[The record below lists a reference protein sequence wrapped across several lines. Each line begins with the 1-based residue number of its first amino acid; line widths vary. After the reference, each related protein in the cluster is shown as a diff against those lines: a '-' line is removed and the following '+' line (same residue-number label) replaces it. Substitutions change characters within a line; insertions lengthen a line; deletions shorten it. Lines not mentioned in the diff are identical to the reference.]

1 MGSFCSSIQRWG
13 CRGQLLLLVGAN
25 GRKDGGP
32 TTECLNA
39 TQEAFLPDNEV
50 PMTQLEFLN
59 RVLPELPPAGSFGR
73 PECLFAL
80 MMNGGPMIQ
89 RPCSSPSDVADICN
103 EYSAAGYDTYM
114 ALAGFNSPVGGRKQ
128 DNAFACRAFWADIDA
143 GKPNSVY
150 RDWKEA
156 LAAVVSFAQNTGIE
170 PTIINCSGAG
180 LHVYW
185 TMSRNVAARPW
196 VAVATM
202 FQQLCKQENLDV
214 DPARAH
220 DLASVLRVPGTLH
233 RKSGNRV
240 TTIWASEK
248 NYDPQ
253 EFTLAVHSKL
263 QVQQGCPTAPAI
275 GASLTPAPI
284 AVPVPLSTDDAFGF
298 GASPKVADAASIV
311 YGCPQLMTMGLS
323 SYHQWFNGMS
333 VLRRCENGLEW
344 AHKLSAMDT
353 RRYDPANTE
362 RRYFQ
367 AAEDAPTRCST
378 FEQGNPQLCAQCR
391 FRGRVKTPVQLS
403 RINHMTPPQPPVQS
417 AGCDELDILLG
428 HQAHLVIPEKF
439 DYPRININH
448 PSYSVDH
455 RGMVWRRAVKDAS
468 GAYNTEESIICET
481 QLYYKHGIYE
491 FTDGRP
497 HRYHIFDAVHPNGKV
512 EELRLSIDEDMSATG
527 IMRWLYNAN
536 MYPTNGK
543 AFKGELFLDFI
554 NAYLQAV
561 TQNNKELATFDNL
574 GWQNFTDPVT
584 KQEHEGFVV
593 GRGVITDTGIHD
605 ARLGNAASFFAKRE
619 LGTHGTLDQWKFAA
633 DMYKTLNQPVG
644 QLAICLSLAAPLM
657 RYGTGEARSAIFS
670 LWSDLS
676 GLGKTQVLRAAASV
690 WGDPDAQFI
699 SREASSVARQRKMS
713 VLNNLPVYMDE
724 MTDVSDEDMYGLA
737 YTLVGGKE
745 KDKLRSSGDSNI
757 NTGNWSTVSFMT
769 ANRAFKAAISRRA
782 GDSDATL
789 LRVMEYECDFPSYEH
804 VPQVNDY
811 IHHCIRT
818 FKANYGIAGPEFVFQ
833 FMQKPDRL
841 AVLSRQVE
849 HWVHKNGF
857 KNNERFMSNP
867 LALAMFA
874 GRWAVEFGILNY
886 DMDALERWVLSEFVN
901 HNRKNTMLWT
911 PDFTN
916 ILSTYLMERQL
927 HTLVVK
933 DDDRTA
939 KEPDPGMKG
948 LPDKYVLSF
957 PTREPLVRASI
968 GSNTVMFSRAD
979 FSQWCKKRRLTVPTL
994 IKRLAADGVKL
1005 TEVTRNFGKDISYLS
1020 LPRMRAWAIDPKS
1033 LHRLG
1038 YQFEYDD
1045 KPKEGD

>member
-1 MGSFCSSIQRWG
+1 
-13 CRGQLLLLVGAN
+13 
-25 GRKDGGP
+25 
-32 TTECLNA
+32 
-39 TQEAFLPDNEV
+39 
-50 PMTQLEFLN
+50 MTQLEFLN
-59 RVLPELPPAGSFGR
+59 SVLPELPPAGSFGR
-73 PECLFAL
+73 PECYYAL

-89 RPCSSPSDVADICN
+89 RPCSSPEEIANICT
-103 EYSAAGYDTYM
+103 EYSNAGYDTYM
-114 ALAGFNSPVGGRKQ
+114 ALAGFKSPVGGRKQ

-156 LAAVVSFAQNTGIE
+156 LQAVVNFTAATGIE

-185 TMSRNVAARPW
+185 AMNRNVPAQAW
-196 VAVATM
+196 VPIATM

-233 RKSGNRV
+233 RKSGNHV
-240 TTIWASEK
+240 TTLWSSTHV
-248 NYDPQ
+248 YDPKD
-253 EFTLAVHSKL
+253 FLTMVHNKL
-263 QVQQGCPTAPAI
+263 QVQQGASPAPTAFVMGPSPVPNAV
-275 GASLTPAPI
+275 PAPTS
-284 AVPVPLSTDDAFGF
+284 VDDAFGF
-298 GASPKVADAASIV
+298 GGSAKVADAAPIV
-311 YGCPQLMTMGLS
+311 HGCPQLLTMGLS
-323 SYHQWFNGMS
+323 SYTQWFNGMS

-353 RRYDPANTE
+353 RRYDPADTE

-367 AAEDAPTRCST
+367 AAENAPTRCAT
-378 FEQGNPQLCAQCR
+378 FEQVNPTLCAQCR
-391 FRGRVKTPVQLS
+391 FRGRVKTPVQLY
-403 RINHMTPPQPPVQS
+403 RINHMAPVQPEPIQQT
-417 AGCDELDILLG
+417 CPEIDVLLG
-428 HQAHLVIPEKF
+428 HESHLVIPEKF
-439 DYPRININH
+439 DYPRVLLRH
-448 PSYSVDH
+448 PVYSVDQ
-455 RGMVWRRAVKDAS
+455 RGIVWRRAVKDAS
-468 GAYNTEESIICET
+468 GAFTTEESIICES

-491 FTDGRP
+491 FADGRP

-512 EELRLSIDEDMSATG
+512 EELRLSIDEDMTPPG
-527 IMRWLYNAN
+527 IMRWFYNAN

-543 AFKGELFLDFI
+543 AFKGEIFLDFI

-561 TQNNKELATFDNL
+561 TQNNKELATFDHL
-574 GWQNFTDPVT
+574 GWQPFTDPVT
-584 KQEHEGFVV
+584 KQEQEGFVV

-605 ARLGNAASFFAKRE
+605 ARLGNAATFFAKRE
-619 LGTHGTLDQWKFAA
+619 LGTNGTLDQWKFAA
-633 DMYKTLNQPVG
+633 NMYKTLKQPVG

-745 KDKLRSSGDSNI
+745 KDKLRSTGDSNI

-789 LRVMEYECDFPSYEH
+789 LRVMEYECDFPSYENI
-804 VPQVNDY
+804 PQVNDY

-818 FKANYGIAGPEFVFQ
+818 FKLNYGIAGPEFVYQ
-833 FMQKPDRL
+833 FLQKPDRL

-849 HWVHKNGF
+849 HWVNKNGF

-874 GRWAVEFGILNY
+874 GRWAVEFGILDY
-886 DMDALERWVLSEFVN
+886 DMNELERWVLSEFVT

-916 ILSTYLMERQL
+916 ILSTYLMDRQL

-933 DDDRTA
+933 DDNRTER
-939 KEPDPGMKG
+939 EPDPGMKG

-957 PTREPLVRASI
+957 PQREPLVRASL
-968 GSNTVMFSRAD
+968 GSNTVVFSRAD

-994 IKRLAADGVKL
+994 IKRLEADGVKL

-1020 LPRMRAWAIDPKS
+1020 LPRMRGWLIDPAS

-1038 YQFEYDD
+1038 YQFDYDET
-1045 KPKEGD
+1045 K